1 MSKYTTEVRYIC
13 ETEAGFDHSVG
24 YEDVDKVIAL
34 AIPKIFSF
42 DFPLY
47 DSSYRNVLC
56 TKILRHFYTREI
68 GAETYGLWKLR
79 LESKLNEIMPYYNKL
94 YESGL
99 KDFNPLWDTQMK
111 TEYKGKKWGDEQVIG
126 WEKATDKGTDDV
138 NTDHWDTLH
147 SKAKTIE
154 DNWGKNKST
163 ELEGYTDK
171 QKGDKTDKYSDT
183 PQGGLAGVE
192 EGVYLTNARIVGED
206 ITKTRDAKTLL
217 EGEKGSHGQLDY
229 ENDDTKH
236 ISEHIYTEK
245 DYTKTNDNTRHNK
258 INSTDDY
265 VVSVAGRAGGD
276 VGKAL
281 EALKNELLN
290 IDMMIIHDLE
300 PLFML
305 IW

>member
-99 KDFNPLWDTQMK
+99 KDFNPLWDTQMETSYQGNK
-111 TEYKGKKWGDEQVIG
+111 AGESSETGSSKEAEKGSDDTARSLGDVL
-126 WEKATDKGTDDV
+126 K
-138 NTDHWDTLH
+138 
-147 SKAKTIE
+147 SKAKTVE
-154 DNWGKNKST
+154 DVSGNNTST
-163 ELEGYTDK
+163 EVEGYTDT

-206 ITKTRDAKTLL
+206 ITKTRKAETTLN
-217 EGEKGSHGQLDY
+217 GQKGSHGTVDY
-229 ENDDTKH
+229 ENEDKRDVVEGIRTDKNYSKDIDTSKQEAAK
-236 ISEHIYTEK
+236 STE
-245 DYTKTNDNTRHNK
+245 
-258 INSTDDY
+258 DY
-265 VVSVAGRAGGD
+265 VLKVSGRNGGD